1 MKVLIYSD
9 VHGNLPAFE
18 KMLEKEGY
26 CDKYICL
33 GDLVNYGPWSNECV
47 ELAMSLPNSII
58 IKGNHEEAFIKGKYP
73 GNIELVLSFFKKTRA
88 NFTKVQEIN
97 RFVNETTLDHFICSH
112 TINDLYIYPDTNI
125 ELENNFIIGHSHH
138 QFRYSKNEFVLFNAG
153 SVGQNRKFINE
164 INYLIYNTETK
175 NISMESILYDIEP
188 IIRQMKKENYPKLC
202 IDYYLQ
208 KEKKT
213 IRQ

>member
-18 KMLEKEGY
+18 IMLEKEGS

-47 ELAMSLPNSII
+47 ELALSLPNSTII
-58 IKGNHEEAFIKGKYP
+58 MGNHEDAFIKGTYS
-73 GNIELVLSFFKKTRA
+73 GSNVLVNSFFEKTRP
-88 NFTKVQEIN
+88 NFTKTQNISQFLN
-97 RFVNETTLDHFICSH
+97 ITKLDHFNCTH
-112 TINDLYIYPDTNI
+112 TINNMCIFPDTKIDLN
-125 ELENNFIIGHSHH
+125 NNFIIGHSHH
-138 QFRYSKNEFVLFNAG
+138 QFSHSNNGFILFNSG

-175 NISMESILYDIEP
+175 SISMKSILYDIEP
-188 IIRQMKKENYPKLC
+188 IISQMKKENYPKIC
-202 IDYYLQ
+202 IDYYLE
-208 KEKKT
+208 KERKINKL
-213 IRQ
+213 